1 MMRPRLPVNRGIL
14 MALILVGAGACAG
27 RAPQGSLP
35 PEAARDAPR
44 EATLDRSGRAALNV
58 VSYNIRHGRG
68 MDDRVDIT
76 RAAGVLRSL
85 MPDVVGLQEVDVGV
99 ERSGRVDEAAELG
112 RLVGLQHSFG
122 AFFDYQGGQYGMAI
136 LSRYP
141 IRRSESVR
149 LPDGNEPRVALA
161 VEVDHPTIGRLMIVN
176 VHFDWVAD
184 DSFRFAQATRLTA
197 FLDSLTIPFVLLG
210 DFNDTPGSRTLA
222 LFQARAF
229 EAKKPSNDHFTFSST
244 NPEKEID
251 FIFAAPARRWTAGA
265 VRVIDERVVSDH
277 RPVAAVLSFTPGG
290 R

>member
-1 MMRPRLPVNRGIL
+1 MMRRRVQLNRGIL
-14 MALILVGAGACAG
+14 TALILLAVAACAV
-27 RAPQGSLP
+27 RAPQGSGPRNAVL
-35 PEAARDAPR
+35 DAPR
-44 EATLDRSGRAALNV
+44 ETTSATSALNV

-68 MDDRVDIT
+68 MDDRVDIS
-76 RAAGVLRSL
+76 RAAGVLL
-85 MPDVVGLQEVDVGV
+85 ALTPDIVGVQEVDVGV
-99 ERSGRVDEAAELG
+99 ERSGAVDEAAELG
-112 RLVGLQHSFG
+112 RLTGLQHSFG
-122 AFFDYQGGQYGMAI
+122 AFFDYQGGRYGMAI
-136 LSRYP
+136 LSRFP

-161 VEVDHPTIGRLMIVN
+161 VEVDHQAIGRLMIVN

-184 DSFRFAQATRLTA
+184 DAFRFAQATRLTA

-222 LFQARAF
+222 LFQARAL
-229 EAKKPSNDHFTFSST
+229 EAKKHPSDRFTFSST

-277 RPVAAVLSFTPGG
+277 RPVAAVLSFASGA